1 MRNVQGM
8 LKHEET
14 TANNPE
20 QYPAASKD
28 KAVFEYAAVNKHRQG
43 KKAGSGFNGTAEV
56 GLKIEDLI
64 KRIKD

>member
-1 MRNVQGM
+1 MR
-8 LKHEET
+8 LKLVKEVKYVPLNT
-14 TANNPE
+14 
-20 QYPAASKD
+20 S
-28 KAVFEYAAVNKHRQG
+28 EYAAVSKHWQG